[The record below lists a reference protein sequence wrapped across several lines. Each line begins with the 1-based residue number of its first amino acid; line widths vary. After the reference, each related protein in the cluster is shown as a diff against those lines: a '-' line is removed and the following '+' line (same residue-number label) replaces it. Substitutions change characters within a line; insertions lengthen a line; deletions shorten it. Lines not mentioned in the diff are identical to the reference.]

1 VIILSTCKTKNPSWF
16 IDEQLPEGFEPHD
29 YIECPELK
37 EAMRAL
43 LDSEAMRLIEL
54 MAFHHWDSRV
64 RKYARRVHDEVE
76 GFKCDLWC
84 ESSQYEDIWDHYWE
98 THPRERAERDANLA
112 EFSAKLDFRWE
123 KTRKV
128 KEAKRLLQEADAI
141 PVEPFREAAE

>member
-76 GFKCDLWC
+76 GFLNATFGASPPSMKTSGTIIGKRIL
-84 ESSQYEDIWDHYWE
+84 ENER
-98 THPRERAERDANLA
+98 REMR
-112 EFSAKLDFRWE
+112 
-123 KTRKV
+123 
-128 KEAKRLLQEADAI
+128 I
-141 PVEPFREAAE
+141 